1 MSAPW
6 ASEWIRLLAALM
18 SFEICSGLLYA
29 KAKLH
34 TTPALIEAATNSGVL
49 IPPAMGAWMIGD
61 LSLLK
66 SNIFVVF

>member
-1 MSAPW
+1 
-6 ASEWIRLLAALM
+6 M

-29 KAKLH
+29 KPKLP
-34 TTPALIEAATNSGVL
+34 TTPALIEAETNSGVL